1 MVTKTKRTQESTE
14 TGADLTWSVQRR
26 LAFIEGRLFWLGR
39 VSRGDIVERF
49 DVSLSQASGDI
60 ARYVALNPEGVD
72 YDRSAKRYVTRDAFA
87 PIFEPPDAQRYLGE
101 LRLVEAGLLAPD
113 QTGIGEV
120 PPFDATPLPDRP
132 IDAMTLREVLRAI
145 REQRVLDC
153 AYQSMS
159 RPERTP
165 RSIEPHAIA
174 FDGFRW
180 HTRAFDRETGEFR
193 DFVLGR
199 LSRPRLAGEATQST
213 ANDADWTSFVE
224 LVIAPHPGLTPAQS
238 KAVTLDYGMTR
249 GTVRLQVRQALL
261 YYALK
266 RLGLDHPP
274 ESRPPNVQQIV
285 LVNRAQVVPLVRG
298 SLT

>member
-120 PPFDATPLPDRP
+120 PPFEPEADACPQLGGG
-132 IDAMTLREVLRAI
+132 
-145 REQRVLDC
+145 
-153 AYQSMS
+153 
-159 RPERTP
+159 ERDG
-165 RSIEPHAIA
+165 RGVGHA
-174 FDGFRW
+174 
-180 HTRAFDRETGEFR
+180 H
-193 DFVLGR
+193 VQ
-199 LSRPRLAGEATQST
+199 LAG
-213 ANDADWTSFVE
+213 
-224 LVIAPHPGLTPAQS
+224 
-238 KAVTLDYGMTR
+238 
-249 GTVRLQVRQALL
+249 
-261 YYALK
+261 
-266 RLGLDHPP
+266 
-274 ESRPPNVQQIV
+274 
-285 LVNRAQVVPLVRG
+285 
-298 SLT
+298 